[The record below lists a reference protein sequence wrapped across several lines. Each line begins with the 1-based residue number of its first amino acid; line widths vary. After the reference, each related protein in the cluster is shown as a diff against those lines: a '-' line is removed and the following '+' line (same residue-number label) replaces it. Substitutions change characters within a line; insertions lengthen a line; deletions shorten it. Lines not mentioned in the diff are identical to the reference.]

1 MDLQIYSTKVI
12 VESEADTSLVTLQG
26 VDLAEI
32 VAQVRPRDLL
42 ELIDMGDIAD
52 FMSET
57 DE

>member
-32 VAQVRPRDLL
+32 VAQVSPQDLL
-42 ELIDMGDIAD
+42 ELLEASDIAD
-52 FMSET
+52 FLSGR